1 MLLEHFVKKD
11 MEVPSTWNKYDQ
23 QLKNNQDQKL
33 FKQMI
38 SEYIQFLLENLTRWN
53 CSKSSYKYVQ
63 TSPNQIDNKEIYKF
77 AGLHHFNGN
86 MFKLI
91 ATAKV

>member
-38 SEYIQFLLENLTRWN
+38 SEYIQFLLENLTR
-53 CSKSSYKYVQ
+53 
-63 TSPNQIDNKEIYKF
+63 
-77 AGLHHFNGN
+77 
-86 MFKLI
+86 
-91 ATAKV
+91 